1 MLGELPRSQSPRIGD
16 ISTNKGLTMTL
27 VAILEGDTAPTIKEG
42 LDIVQI
48 RSEILNTSEL
58 KRDWENI
65 VRRFGGSQSE
75 DMKEIPVGEYR
86 GFRLWNVSDCVLDAM
101 YNLGQEDHK
110 ICNSAILWA
119 IPQVADGSGEFEFQE
134 KTFIRFWIQSVA
146 DALVKKI
153 NPNFRGYVSHSDT
166 DYVYGKIVETLAIA
180 DREGVA
186 RPSAQKILLDW
197 IEGDWAPIYKY

>member
-1 MLGELPRSQSPRIGD
+1 
-16 ISTNKGLTMTL
+16 MTL

-166 DYVYGKIVETLAIA
+166 DYVYGKIAETLAIA